1 MGGVSKLDS
10 LAARLAGEANPSVIR
25 AYHGSPR
32 PEHFSKFDSGFLGT
46 GQGAETYA
54 HGHYSAQN
62 PAVAEDYRRSLSYGK
77 LKSDFLDALP
87 QDADPGEV
95 VESIA
100 SFDPRQQRFLQAMND
115 NDWLGYDYPS
125 QAITAAMRR
134 DGLSGVD
141 ATDELVDARKNLGTG
156 YELAI
161 DIPEHALL
169 DWDSPARSQSKQ
181 MLSAFDDVGSRVANP
196 DEHKFFHIG
205 GYKDPQMA
213 AQWHNHNLTRGNRSG
228 QDVWQTMV
236 SMHGPRGAADRLF
249 SQGVPGVRYLD
260 SGSRGVSEPQ
270 TRNFVVFPGAEDAI
284 RILRKFGWLAPA
296 AAAEAA
302 TMGGEPNRR

>member
-1 MGGVSKLDS
+1 MGGVNKWDE
-10 LAARLAGEANPSVIR
+10 AGDAVRSVIR

-32 PEHFSKFDSGFLGT
+32 PEHFNKFDSGFLGT

-62 PAVAEDYRRSLSYGK
+62 PAIADDYRRSLSYGK

-87 QDADPGEV
+87 QDADPSEV
-95 VESIA
+95 VESLA
-100 SFDPRQQRFLQAMND
+100 SFDPRQQRFLQAMDD

-125 QAITAAMRR
+125 QAISAAMKRN
-134 DGLSGVD
+134 GLSGVD

-169 DWDSPARSQSKQ
+169 DWDSPARSQSRE
-181 MLSAFDDVGSRVANP
+181 MLSAFEDAASRVANP
-196 DEHKFFHIG
+196 DEHKFFGIG

-213 AQWHNHNLTRGNRSG
+213 SQWHNHNLTRGNRSG
-228 QDVWQTMV
+228 QDVWQAMV

-270 TRNFVVFPGAEDAI
+270 TRNYVVFPGAEDAI
-284 RILRKFGWLAPA
+284 RILRKFSWVAPVM
-296 AAAEAA
+296 AAEAA
-302 TMGGEPNRR
+302 TMGGDSKRP